1 MIDFKV
7 LSDYAAT
14 FTHSEND
21 LLRQMEEKAAE
32 IYIPIMQPSAMAFL
46 QQLIRW
52 RSARKILELGTAIGY
67 SSIRMALAAGND
79 TTIVSVER
87 DEAMIE
93 EATQNIEALNLQE
106 RIQIVAG
113 DATDDLSE
121 VASAAPYDLI
131 LIDAAKVQ
139 YEHLFEKCSGLLA
152 DQGIIVTDNVFFHGL
167 VCDIDAVQKK
177 QLHRLVKKVD
187 AFNHFLSEREDFDTI
202 FLTVGDGMAVS
213 TKRSCAE
220 GER

>member
-1 MIDFKV
+1 LVDFKV
-7 LSDYAAT
+7 LSDYAAA

-21 LLRQMEEKAAE
+21 LLRQMEKKAAE

-52 RSARKILELGTAIGY
+52 RNARKILELGTAIGY

-79 TTIVSVER
+79 AMIVTIER

-93 EATQNIEALNLQE
+93 EASQNIETLNLQSK
-106 RIQIVAG
+106 IHIVDG
-113 DATDDLSE
+113 DATDDLPE
-121 VASAAPYDLI
+121 VAAAAPYDLI
-131 LIDAAKVQ
+131 LIDAAKAQ
-139 YEHLFEKCSGLLA
+139 YEHLFEKCSELLT
-152 DQGIIVTDNVFFHGL
+152 DQGVIVTDNVFFHGL
-167 VCDIDAVQKK
+167 VCDIDAVHKK

-187 AFNHFLSEREDFDTI
+187 EFNHFLSERDDFDTI

-213 TKRSCAE
+213 TKKSRAE